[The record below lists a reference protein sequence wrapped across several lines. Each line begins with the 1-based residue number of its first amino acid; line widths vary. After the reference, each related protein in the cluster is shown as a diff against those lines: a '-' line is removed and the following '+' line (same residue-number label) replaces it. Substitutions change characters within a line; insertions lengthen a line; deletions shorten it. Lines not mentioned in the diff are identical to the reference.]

1 MRYTYIFKVFDVYLK
16 FRSDWVSVL
25 YFYLLNTG
33 QTSIGVPHCPLPTRA
48 SGIFLCLRSREDPA
62 SASLSLPWD
71 FMWGSGLPGETCLP

>member
-33 QTSIGVPHCPLPTRA
+33 QTSMEVPHCPLPTKA
-48 SGIFLCLRSREDPA
+48 SGIFLGLRSR
-62 SASLSLPWD
+62 
-71 FMWGSGLPGETCLP
+71 